1 VSPEVKHGRQSWGL
15 QNPDTR
21 INLAFSVRLA
31 DRNIEQAEA
40 KTTKDQT
47 IQKRTEPAFI
57 EPMQCKPVSELR
69 SGEKWTCEIKFDGYR
84 CIAVKRGRE
93 VTLFSRHK
101 KVLNRR
107 FSRVVQ
113 ALASLG
119 ATSFSM
125 VNWSPSMRKGD
136 LPFSFCKTTSRGLF
150 RFISTPLTSSTVA
163 GNFC

>member
-1 VSPEVKHGRQSWGL
+1 LGFFSGALSDAWNGLLQYAITDLAHFDAGWLLVTALLTDEEWTFEV
-15 QNPDTR
+15 
-21 INLAFSVRLA
+21 
-31 DRNIEQAEA
+31 
-40 KTTKDQT
+40 
-47 IQKRTEPAFI
+47 
-57 EPMQCKPVSELR
+57 
-69 SGEKWTCEIKFDGYR
+69 KFDGYR